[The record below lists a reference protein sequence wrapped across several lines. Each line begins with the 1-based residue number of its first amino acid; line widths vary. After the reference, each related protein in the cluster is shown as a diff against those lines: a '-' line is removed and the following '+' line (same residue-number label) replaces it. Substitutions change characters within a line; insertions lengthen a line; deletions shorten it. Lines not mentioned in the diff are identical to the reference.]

1 MSDLIEQLWPAFEA
15 EVNEQL
21 EQLEQMLARDG
32 IAAEINFLFR
42 QFHTIKS
49 SSAMMEFHGMEAIAH
64 AAEDLLDLV
73 RRGEKSLQAEFIAL
87 LLRAVDTLRRQMA
100 EAMRDRS
107 APQADPVLVEDL
119 RALVA
124 GPIAA
129 PAKTATEKVFSAK
142 APAVSAPAAVDA
154 DSAASNTDA
163 DEMQH
168 AVDSFLSATRQQ
180 LPGLVEACATDLP
193 LPADLD
199 VLAALAESA
208 GLLVITRLLHKLM
221 AAEPEAYLELLEEL
235 LHRLRHIEALS
246 AQDAGC
252 DYAYFFLRQALGGRF
267 RETVVAALAES
278 AQALETA
285 ADAERC
291 LATVLPLRHCC
302 RLLGL
307 AASDRLLGLIMQVLR
322 EIARDGLYPG
332 PSLGAQLSLALGI
345 VAELPAEL
353 VEDAPYVA
361 MTEQLLENIQHE
373 ISYADDIE
381 VALDVGAEDNSMAS
395 LDFSADMQ
403 AVLSHS
409 VRAQLAAHLAA
420 GHLLVEIDA
429 DMEAMSDGGEA
440 FIAWLSTQGTQLAN
454 HTVFYGAGRDEST
467 QLRFLAAF
475 EQTAGTIAAGISEL
489 DPEGIYL
496 QLRLLNQPA
505 GITAP
510 DIPLALAST
519 QASRGSSASTVR
531 IDSTALDGFVNRVG
545 EIVML
550 RNMMSHSF
558 ADDRITQGFRHL
570 RDFIAGKITPTGAER
585 EQLLGMID
593 LLADRRETML
603 QGDARLQEALSHLQ
617 SDVLALRVV
626 PVGGVFNRMT
636 RVVWSLAQAQGKQ
649 VQIDIRG
656 EETRIDKGMVDILAE
671 PLSHMVRNAI
681 DHGIELPAERN
692 RAGKPAEAVLTL
704 AASQQG
710 NALVLTVA
718 DDGRGL
724 DLSRILAKARSLG
737 LATQQDYSEREI
749 TDFIFVPGF
758 STSEQVTSVSG
769 RGVGMDVVKT
779 RITQIGGQIDV
790 VSRPGQGVTFTLR
803 LPLSVALQNVVLV
816 QAAGRLHALPER
828 QVHEVLRLPATAV
841 QTVQGQATC
850 LLRGVVLPLY
860 ALDQLLG
867 MPAAAPAAAEL
878 EVVVFSDG
886 RHRIGLVV
894 QRVVGRQELFVRDIH
909 PDILRLPGVG
919 GASILGDGSVVV
931 IADGDKLMELARRQ
945 ARTLP
950 ELLRA

>member
-32 IAAEINFLFR
+32 MAADINFLFR

-73 RRGEKSLQAEFIAL
+73 RRGEKSLQADSIAVL
-87 LLRAVDTLRRQMA
+87 MRAVDVLRRQMG
-100 EAMRDRS
+100 EAMASRQ
-107 APQADPVLVEDL
+107 APAGDAD
-119 RALVA
+119 LVA
-124 GPIAA
+124 DIRELLGAS
-129 PAKTATEKVFSAK
+129 PAKAAGEKTESRK
-142 APAVSAPAAVDA
+142 AADALPEDDQAESVADDAMQNAVD
-154 DSAASNTDA
+154 DFLAAIR
-163 DEMQH
+163 M
-168 AVDSFLSATRQQ
+168 Q
-180 LPGLVEACATDLP
+180 LPALVEAVALELP
-193 LPADLD
+193 LPSDLD
-199 VLAALAESA
+199 ALAVLAESA
-208 GLLVITRLLHKLM
+208 GLLVVTRLLQRMLTTE
-221 AAEPEAYLELLEEL
+221 AAAHFDILEEL
-235 LHRLRHIEALS
+235 LQRLRHIEALS

-252 DYAYFFLRQALGGRF
+252 DRAFAFLRQSLGGRF
-267 RETVVAALAES
+267 RDSVAAALEATAES
-278 AQALETA
+278 LETA

-291 LATVLPLRHCC
+291 LTTVLPLRHCC

-307 AASDRLLGLIMQVLR
+307 AASDRLLGLVMQVLR
-322 EIARDGLYPG
+322 EIARDSLFPG
-332 PSLGAQLSLALGI
+332 PSLGAQLSLAVGM
-345 VAELPAEL
+345 VGELPAEL
-353 VEDAPYVA
+353 SEDLPYVA

-373 ISYADDIE
+373 ISYADEVELALEAAPENDIATLE
-381 VALDVGAEDNSMAS
+381 
-395 LDFSADMQ
+395 FSADMQ

-409 VRAQLAAHLAA
+409 VRAQVAAHLKA
-420 GHLLVEIDA
+420 GHLLAEIDA

-440 FIAWLSTQGTQLAN
+440 FIAWLSSQGTQLAN
-454 HTVFYGAGRDEST
+454 HTVFLGEGRDEST

-475 EQTAGTIAAGISEL
+475 EQSAAMVAAGIGEL

-496 QLRLLNQPA
+496 QLRFLNQPA
-505 GITAP
+505 AGVHEAVTPLQATAAAQP
-510 DIPLALAST
+510 ARSNGNST
-519 QASRGSSASTVR
+519 TVR
-531 IDSTALDGFVNRVG
+531 IDSAALDSFVNRVG

-550 RNMMSHSF
+550 RNMASHSF
-558 ADDRITQGFRHL
+558 ADDRITLAFRRL
-570 RDFIAGKITPTGAER
+570 RQFVAGEINPSRAER
-585 EQLLGMID
+585 EQLGGLID
-593 LLADRRETML
+593 LLAEKRENML
-603 QGDARLQEALSHLQ
+603 QSDYRLQQALSHLQ

-626 PVGGVFNRMT
+626 PVAGVFNRMT

-681 DHGIELPAERN
+681 DHGMETPEERS
-692 RAGKPAEAVLTL
+692 RSGKPAAATLTL

-710 NALVLTVA
+710 NALLITVA

-724 DLSRILAKARSLG
+724 DLSRILAKARNLG
-737 LATQQDYSEREI
+737 LAGQQDYSEREI
-749 TDFIFVPGF
+749 TDFIFAPGF

-779 RITQIGGQIDV
+779 RILQIGGQIEV
-790 VSRPGQGVTFTLR
+790 ASRPGRGVTFTLR

-816 QAAGRLHALPER
+816 QAGGRLHALPER
-828 QVHEVLRLPATAV
+828 QVNEVLRLPASAL

-860 ALDQLLG
+860 ALDALLG
-867 MPAAAPAAAEL
+867 MPAAENAAVEF

-894 QRVVGRQELFVRDIH
+894 QQVVGRQELFVRDIH

-919 GASILGDGSVVV
+919 GAAILGDGSVVV

-945 ARTLP
+945 SQSLP

>member
-21 EQLEQMLARDG
+21 EQLEQMLARDRT
-32 IAAEINFLFR
+32 AADINFLFR

-73 RRGEKSLQAEFIAL
+73 RRGEKSLQAEFIAVL
-87 LLRAVDTLRRQMA
+87 MRAVDVLRRQMA
-100 EAMRDRS
+100 DAMRERR
-107 APQADPVLVEDL
+107 APQADPELVAEL
-119 RALVA
+119 RALAAGDALPHKKPVA
-124 GPIAA
+124 DVKVAA
-129 PAKTATEKVFSAK
+129 VANSDEV
-142 APAVSAPAAVDA
+142 APAAADDMQSAVDA
-154 DSAASNTDA
+154 
-163 DEMQH
+163 
-168 AVDSFLSATRQQ
+168 FLGATRQQ
-180 LPGLVEACATDLP
+180 LPVLVEACALELP
-193 LPADLD
+193 LPAQLD
-199 VLAALAESA
+199 ELAVLAESA

-221 AAEPEAYLELLEEL
+221 TAEASAHLELLEEL

-252 DYAYFFLRQALGGRF
+252 NQAYLFLRQSLGGRF
-267 RETVVAALAES
+267 REVVMTALTES
-278 AQALETA
+278 GEALETS

-322 EIARDGLYPG
+322 EIARESLFPG
-332 PSLGAQLSLALGI
+332 PSLGAQLALALGI

-353 VEDAPYVA
+353 VEDVPYVA

-373 ISYADDIE
+373 ISYAEDAE
-381 VALDVGAEDNSMAS
+381 LALEPVQENGIDA

-409 VRAQLAAHLAA
+409 VRAQVSAHLDA

-440 FIAWLSTQGTQLAN
+440 FVAWLSAQGTQLAN
-454 HTVFYGAGRDEST
+454 HTVFHGEGRDEST

-475 EQTAGTIAAGISEL
+475 AQPATAVAAGISEL

-496 QLRLLNQPA
+496 QLRFLNQPA
-505 GITAP
+505 G
-510 DIPLALAST
+510 LADVETPAMAAAVPS
-519 QASRGSSASTVR
+519 QSARGSNTSTVR
-531 IDSTALDGFVNRVG
+531 IDSAALDGFVNRVG
-545 EIVML
+545 ELVML
-550 RNMMSHSF
+550 RNMMSHNF
-558 ADDRITQGFRHL
+558 ADERITLAFRRL
-570 RDFIAGKITPTGAER
+570 RQFIAGDVSPTAAER
-585 EQLLGMID
+585 EQLAGMID
-593 LLADRRETML
+593 LLAERRDNML

-636 RVVWSLAQAQGKQ
+636 RVVWSLAQTQGKQ

-681 DHGIELPAERN
+681 DHGIEMPDERA
-692 RAGKPAEAVLTL
+692 RAGKPASALLTL

-710 NALVLTVA
+710 NALVITVA

-724 DLSRILAKARSLG
+724 DLSRILAKARNLG
-737 LATQQDYSEREI
+737 LAGAQDYSEREI
-749 TDFIFVPGF
+749 TDFIFAPGF

-779 RITQIGGQIDV
+779 RITQIGGQIEV

-828 QVHEVLRLPATAV
+828 QVNEVLRLPASAV

-850 LLRGVVLPLY
+850 LLRGAVLPLY
-860 ALDQLLG
+860 SLHALLG
-867 MPAAAPAAAEL
+867 MQAAETAAAEIDI
-878 EVVVFSDG
+878 VVFSDG

-894 QRVVGRQELFVRDIH
+894 QSVVGRQEVFVRDIH